1 MNPHGFPHTPLKRAC
16 LPFHHFGTQCLDYET
31 SDSPCQRIEGRV
43 ESPTTL
49 HEFVLSRS
57 RTCMTLS
64 SSSPAPLTQS
74 QHWIGAFFDMDNT
87 LVPGPSIE
95 IGFFR
100 YLWQD
105 GVVGWPELWNSFRYA
120 LRHMPPLSL
129 SPLRRNK
136 LYLLGQD
143 VSQIEQLATE
153 YVELFVLPRVAS
165 RALGRLAHHK
175 QAGHVVAV
183 VSGSPECLVKPL
195 AEKLGVSLV
204 FGAKLEAQSGLY
216 TGRVF
221 APMPYGEG
229 KGRHIERLAVQYN
242 LDLSR
247 SYAYGDSPGDFE
259 ALQLVGH
266 PFVVNPIRGMGRI
279 ARQQGWPVT
288 QWA

>member
-1 MNPHGFPHTPLKRAC
+1 M
-16 LPFHHFGTQCLDYET
+16 
-31 SDSPCQRIEGRV
+31 S
-43 ESPTTL
+43 
-49 HEFVLSRS
+49 LS
-57 RTCMTLS
+57 C
-64 SSSPAPLTQS
+64 SSPATAPLTQS

-105 GVVGWPELWNSFRYA
+105 GVVGWPELWNSFRHA
-120 LRHMPPLSL
+120 LRHMPPFSL

-143 VSQIEQLATE
+143 VSQIEQLAME

-165 RALGRLAHHK
+165 RGLGRLAHHTN
-175 QAGHVVAV
+175 AGHVVAV
-183 VSGSPECLVKPL
+183 VSGSPDCLVKPL
-195 AEKLGVSLV
+195 AAKLGVPLV
-204 FGAKLEAQSGLY
+204 FGAKLESQSGLY

-221 APMPYGEG
+221 APLPYGEG
-229 KGRHIERLAVQYN
+229 KGRYIQRLAAQYS

-247 SYAYGDSPGDFE
+247 SYAYGDSPGDFQ

-266 PFVVNPIRGMGRI
+266 PLVVNPIRGMARI
-279 ARQQGWPVT
+279 ARHQGWPVT

>member
-1 MNPHGFPHTPLKRAC
+1 M
-16 LPFHHFGTQCLDYET
+16 
-31 SDSPCQRIEGRV
+31 
-43 ESPTTL
+43 TT
-49 HEFVLSRS
+49 
-57 RTCMTLS
+57 S

-74 QHWIGAFFDMDNT
+74 QHWVGAFFDMDNT

-105 GVVGWPELWNSFRYA
+105 GVVGWPELWRSFHFA
-120 LRHMPPLSL
+120 LRQMPPISL

-136 LYLLGQD
+136 RYLLGLE
-143 VSQIEQLATE
+143 VSQIEHLAQE
-153 YVELFVLPRVAS
+153 YVELFVMPRVAS

-195 AEKLGVSLV
+195 AEKLGVPLV
-204 FGAKLEAQSGLY
+204 FGAKLEAQSGVY

-221 APMPYGEG
+221 APLPYGEG
-229 KGRHIERLAVQYN
+229 KSRYIERLAAQYN
-242 LDLSR
+242 LDLGR
-247 SYAYGDSPGDFE
+247 SYAYGDSPGDFH

-266 PFVVNPIRGMGRI
+266 PFVVNPIRGMARI
-279 ARQQGWPVT
+279 AKEQGWPVT

>member
-1 MNPHGFPHTPLKRAC
+1 MAGRIAINPSF
-16 LPFHHFGTQCLDYET
+16 
-31 SDSPCQRIEGRV
+31 
-43 ESPTTL
+43 
-49 HEFVLSRS
+49 FVLSRS
-57 RTCMTLS
+57 NTCMTTS

-74 QHWIGAFFDMDNT
+74 QHWVGAFFDMDNT

-105 GVVGWPELWNSFRYA
+105 NVVGWPELLKSFGYA

-136 LYLLGQD
+136 RYLLGLEA
-143 VSQIEQLATE
+143 SHIEQLAHE
-153 YVELFVLPRVAS
+153 YVELFVWPRVAV
-165 RALGRLAHHK
+165 RALGRLAYHK

-204 FGAKLEAQSGLY
+204 FGAKLEAQSGVY

-221 APMPYGEG
+221 APLPYGEG
-229 KGRHIERLAVQYN
+229 KSRYIERLAAQYN
-242 LDLSR
+242 LDLGR
-247 SYAYGDSPGDFE
+247 SYAYGDSPGDFH

-266 PFVVNPIRGMGRI
+266 PFVVNPIRGMARI

>member
-1 MNPHGFPHTPLKRAC
+1 M
-16 LPFHHFGTQCLDYET
+16 
-31 SDSPCQRIEGRV
+31 S
-43 ESPTTL
+43 
-49 HEFVLSRS
+49 LS
-57 RTCMTLS
+57 CS
-64 SSSPAPLTQS
+64 SSATAPLTQS

-105 GVVGWPELWNSFRYA
+105 GVVGWPELWNSFRHA
-120 LRHMPPLSL
+120 LRHMPPFSL

-143 VSQIEQLATE
+143 VSQIEQLAME

-165 RALGRLAHHK
+165 RGLGRLAHHTN
-175 QAGHVVAV
+175 AGHVVAV
-183 VSGSPECLVKPL
+183 VSGSPDCLVKPL
-195 AEKLGVSLV
+195 AAKLGVPLV
-204 FGAKLEAQSGLY
+204 FGAKLESQSGLY

-221 APMPYGEG
+221 APLPYGEG
-229 KGRHIERLAVQYN
+229 KGRYIQRLAAQYN

-247 SYAYGDSPGDFE
+247 SYAYGDSPGDFQ

-266 PFVVNPIRGMGRI
+266 PLVVNPIRGMARI
-279 ARQQGWPVT
+279 ARHQGWPVT

>member
-1 MNPHGFPHTPLKRAC
+1 M
-16 LPFHHFGTQCLDYET
+16 
-31 SDSPCQRIEGRV
+31 S
-43 ESPTTL
+43 
-49 HEFVLSRS
+49 LS
-57 RTCMTLS
+57 C
-64 SSSPAPLTQS
+64 SSPATAPLTQS

-105 GVVGWPELWNSFRYA
+105 GVVGWPELGNSFRYA
-120 LRHMPPLSL
+120 LRHMPPFSL

-143 VSQIEQLATE
+143 VSQIEQLAME
-153 YVELFVLPRVAS
+153 YVELSVLPRVAS
-165 RALGRLAHHK
+165 RGLGRLAHHTN
-175 QAGHVVAV
+175 AGHVVAV
-183 VSGSPECLVKPL
+183 VSGSPDCLVKPL
-195 AEKLGVSLV
+195 AAKLGVPLV
-204 FGAKLEAQSGLY
+204 FGAKLESQSGLY

-221 APMPYGEG
+221 APLPYGEG
-229 KGRHIERLAVQYN
+229 KGRYIQRLAAQYN

-247 SYAYGDSPGDFE
+247 SYAYGDSPGDFQ

-266 PFVVNPIRGMGRI
+266 PLVVNPIRGMARI
-279 ARQQGWPVT
+279 ARHQGWPVT

>member
-1 MNPHGFPHTPLKRAC
+1 
-16 LPFHHFGTQCLDYET
+16 
-31 SDSPCQRIEGRV
+31 
-43 ESPTTL
+43 
-49 HEFVLSRS
+49 
-57 RTCMTLS
+57 
-64 SSSPAPLTQS
+64 
-74 QHWIGAFFDMDNT
+74 MDNT

-105 GVVGWPELWNSFRYA
+105 DVVGWPELWTSFRYA
-120 LRHMPPLSL
+120 LRHMPPISL

-143 VSQIEQLATE
+143 VNLIEQIAAE
-153 YVELFVLPRVAS
+153 YVELFVWPRVAV

-175 QAGHVVAV
+175 QAGHVIAI

-195 AEKLGVSLV
+195 AEKLEIPLV
-204 FGAKLEAQSGLY
+204 FGAKLETQSGAY

-221 APMPYGEG
+221 APLPYGEG
-229 KGRHIERLAVQYN
+229 KGRYIERLAARYN

-247 SYAYGDSPGDFE
+247 SYAYGDSPGDFH

-266 PFVVNPIRGMGRI
+266 PFVVNPIRGMTRI
-279 ARQQGWPVT
+279 ARQQGWPIT

>member
-1 MNPHGFPHTPLKRAC
+1 MAGRIAINFSGFAH
-16 LPFHHFGTQCLDYET
+16 
-31 SDSPCQRIEGRV
+31 
-43 ESPTTL
+43 
-49 HEFVLSRS
+49 SRS
-57 RTCMTLS
+57 DVFMTLS

-74 QHWIGAFFDMDNT
+74 QHWVGAFFDMDNT

-120 LRHMPPLSL
+120 LRHMPPFSL

-143 VSQIEQLATE
+143 VSQIEQLAKE

-165 RALGRLAHHK
+165 RGLGRLAHHTN
-175 QAGHVVAV
+175 AGHVVAV
-183 VSGSPECLVKPL
+183 VSGSPDCLVKPL
-195 AEKLGVSLV
+195 AEKLGVPLV
-204 FGAKLEAQSGLY
+204 FGAKLESQSGLY

-221 APMPYGEG
+221 APLPYGEG
-229 KGRHIERLAVQYN
+229 KGRYIERLAVEYN

-247 SYAYGDSPGDFE
+247 SYAYGDSPGDFQ

-266 PFVVNPIRGMGRI
+266 PFVVNPIRGMDRI
-279 ARQQGWPVT
+279 AREQGWPVT

>member
-1 MNPHGFPHTPLKRAC
+1 MSFVRIPNMT
-16 LPFHHFGTQCLDYET
+16 T
-31 SDSPCQRIEGRV
+31 SSA
-43 ESPTTL
+43 
-49 HEFVLSRS
+49 
-57 RTCMTLS
+57 
-64 SSSPAPLTQS
+64 SPAPLAHS
-74 QHWIGAFFDMDNT
+74 QHWVGAFFDMDNT

-105 GVVGWPELWNSFRYA
+105 GIVGWPELWSSARYA
-120 LRHMPPLSL
+120 FQHMPPFSL
-129 SPLRRNK
+129 GPLRRNK
-136 LYLLGQD
+136 RYL
-143 VSQIEQLATE
+143 IEQEVSRIEQSAQD
-153 YVELFVLPRVAS
+153 YVELFVWPRVAA

-195 AEKLGVSLV
+195 AEKLDVPLF
-204 FGAKLEAQSGLY
+204 FGAKLETDSGVY

-221 APMPYGEG
+221 APLPYGEG
-229 KGRHIERLAVQYN
+229 KVRYIERLAAQYK

-259 ALQLVGH
+259 ALQVVGH
-266 PFVVNPIRGMGRI
+266 PFVVNPIRGMARI
-279 ARQQGWPVT
+279 AKQQDWPIT

>member
-1 MNPHGFPHTPLKRAC
+1 M
-16 LPFHHFGTQCLDYET
+16 
-31 SDSPCQRIEGRV
+31 S
-43 ESPTTL
+43 
-49 HEFVLSRS
+49 LS
-57 RTCMTLS
+57 C
-64 SSSPAPLTQS
+64 SSPATAPLTQS

-105 GVVGWPELWNSFRYA
+105 GVVGWPELWNSFRHA
-120 LRHMPPLSL
+120 LRHMPPFSL

-143 VSQIEQLATE
+143 VSQIEQLAME

-165 RALGRLAHHK
+165 RGLGRLAHHTN
-175 QAGHVVAV
+175 AGHVVAV
-183 VSGSPECLVKPL
+183 VSGSPDCLVKPL
-195 AEKLGVSLV
+195 AAKLGVPLV
-204 FGAKLEAQSGLY
+204 FGAKLESQSGLY

-221 APMPYGEG
+221 APLPYGEG
-229 KGRHIERLAVQYN
+229 KGRYIERLAAQYN

-247 SYAYGDSPGDFE
+247 SYAYGDSPGDFQ

-266 PFVVNPIRGMGRI
+266 PLVVNPIRGMARI
-279 ARQQGWPVT
+279 ARHQGWPVT

>member
-1 MNPHGFPHTPLKRAC
+1 MAGRIGINPSLFIL
-16 LPFHHFGTQCLDYET
+16 FGSHARMITA
-31 SDSPCQRIEGRV
+31 
-43 ESPTTL
+43 
-49 HEFVLSRS
+49 
-57 RTCMTLS
+57 

-74 QHWIGAFFDMDNT
+74 QHWVGAFFDMDNT

-105 GVVGWPELWNSFRYA
+105 EVVGWPELWKSFRYA
-120 LRHMPPLSL
+120 LQHMPPLSL

-143 VSQIEQLATE
+143 SAYIGRLAKE

-165 RALGRLAHHK
+165 RALARLAHHK
-175 QAGHVVAV
+175 NAGHVVAV
-183 VSGSPECLVKPL
+183 VSGSPDCLVKPL

-204 FGAKLEAQSGLY
+204 YGAKLETQSGLY

-221 APMPYGEG
+221 APLPYGEG
-229 KGRHIERLAVQYN
+229 KGRYIERLATQYN

-247 SYAYGDSPGDFE
+247 SYAYGDSPGDFQ

-266 PFVVNPIRGMGRI
+266 PFVVNPIRGMAKI
-279 ARQQGWPVT
+279 ARQHGWPVT

>member
-1 MNPHGFPHTPLKRAC
+1 MAGRIAINSSWL
-16 LPFHHFGTQCLDYET
+16 FHSGSNVFM
-31 SDSPCQRIEGRV
+31 S
-43 ESPTTL
+43 
-49 HEFVLSRS
+49 LS
-57 RTCMTLS
+57 C
-64 SSSPAPLTQS
+64 SSPATAPLTQS

-105 GVVGWPELWNSFRYA
+105 GVVGWPELWNSFRHA
-120 LRHMPPLSL
+120 LRHMPPFSL

-143 VSQIEQLATE
+143 VSQIEQLAME

-165 RALGRLAHHK
+165 RGLGRLAHHTN
-175 QAGHVVAV
+175 AGHVVAV
-183 VSGSPECLVKPL
+183 VSGSPDCLVKPL
-195 AEKLGVSLV
+195 AAKLGVPLV
-204 FGAKLEAQSGLY
+204 FGAKLESQAGLY

-221 APMPYGEG
+221 APLPYGEG
-229 KGRHIERLAVQYN
+229 KGRYIQRLAAQYN

-247 SYAYGDSPGDFE
+247 SYAYGDSPGDFQV
-259 ALQLVGH
+259 LQLVGH
-266 PFVVNPIRGMGRI
+266 PLVVNPIRGMARI
-279 ARQQGWPVT
+279 ARHQGWPVT

>member
-1 MNPHGFPHTPLKRAC
+1 
-16 LPFHHFGTQCLDYET
+16 
-31 SDSPCQRIEGRV
+31 
-43 ESPTTL
+43 
-49 HEFVLSRS
+49 
-57 RTCMTLS
+57 MTLS

-74 QHWIGAFFDMDNT
+74 QHWVGAFFDMDNT

-105 GVVGWPELWNSFRYA
+105 GLVGWPELWNSFRYA
-120 LRHMPPLSL
+120 LGHMPPFSL

-143 VSQIEQLATE
+143 VSQIEQRAKE

-165 RALGRLAHHK
+165 RGLGRLAHHRK
-175 QAGHVVAV
+175 AGHVVAV
-183 VSGSPECLVKPL
+183 VSGSPDCLVKPL
-195 AEKLGVSLV
+195 AEKLGVPLV
-204 FGAKLEAQSGLY
+204 FGAKLESQSGLY

-221 APMPYGEG
+221 APLPYGEG
-229 KGRHIERLAVQYN
+229 KGRYIERLAAQYN

-247 SYAYGDSPGDFE
+247 SYAYGDSPGDFQ

-266 PFVVNPIRGMGRI
+266 PFVVNPIRGMARI

>member
-1 MNPHGFPHTPLKRAC
+1 M
-16 LPFHHFGTQCLDYET
+16 
-31 SDSPCQRIEGRV
+31 
-43 ESPTTL
+43 TT
-49 HEFVLSRS
+49 
-57 RTCMTLS
+57 S

-74 QHWIGAFFDMDNT
+74 QHWVGAFFDMDNT

-105 GVVGWPELWNSFRYA
+105 DVVGWTELWKSLCYA

-136 LYLLGQD
+136 RYLIGQE
-143 VSQIEQLATE
+143 VAYIERLAHE
-153 YVELFVLPRVAS
+153 YVELFVWPRVAV
-165 RALGRLAHHK
+165 RALGRLSHHK

-195 AEKLGVSLV
+195 ADKLGVHLF
-204 FGAKLEAQSGLY
+204 FGAKLEAQSGVY
-216 TGRVF
+216 TGRIF
-221 APMPYGEG
+221 APLPYGEG
-229 KGRHIERLAVQYN
+229 KVRYIERLATQYN

-247 SYAYGDSPGDFE
+247 SYAYGDSPGDFQ
-259 ALQLVGH
+259 ALQVVGH
-266 PFVVNPIRGMGRI
+266 PFVVNPIRGMARI
-279 ARQQGWPVT
+279 AKQQGWPIT

>member
-1 MNPHGFPHTPLKRAC
+1 MTP
-16 LPFHHFGTQCLDYET
+16 
-31 SDSPCQRIEGRV
+31 
-43 ESPTTL
+43 
-49 HEFVLSRS
+49 
-57 RTCMTLS
+57 S
-64 SSSPAPLTQS
+64 SSSPAPLAHS
-74 QHWIGAFFDMDNT
+74 QHWVGAFFDMDNT

-120 LRHMPPLSL
+120 LRHIPPLSL

-143 VSQIEQLATE
+143 VSYIEQLAND
-153 YVELFVLPRVAS
+153 YVELFVWPRVAS

-175 QAGHVVAV
+175 NSGHVVAV

-195 AEKLGVSLV
+195 AEKLGVPLV
-204 FGAKLEAQSGLY
+204 FGAKLETQSGLY

-221 APMPYGEG
+221 APLPYGEG
-229 KGRHIERLAVQYN
+229 KGRYIERLAAQYN

-247 SYAYGDSPGDFE
+247 SYAYGDSPGDLH
-259 ALQLVGH
+259 ALQLVGY
-266 PFVVNPIRGMGRI
+266 PFVVNPIRGMARI

-288 QWA
+288 QRA

>member
-1 MNPHGFPHTPLKRAC
+1 
-16 LPFHHFGTQCLDYET
+16 
-31 SDSPCQRIEGRV
+31 
-43 ESPTTL
+43 
-49 HEFVLSRS
+49 
-57 RTCMTLS
+57 MTS

-105 GVVGWPELWNSFRYA
+105 GLVGWPELWNTFGYA

-143 VSQIEQLATE
+143 VSKIEQLATE
-153 YVELFVLPRVAS
+153 YVELFVWPRVAS

-175 QAGHVVAV
+175 HAGHVVAV

-195 AEKLGVSLV
+195 AEKLEVPLV
-204 FGAKLEAQSGLY
+204 FGARLEAQSGVY

-229 KGRHIERLAVQYN
+229 KGRHIERLAAQYH

-247 SYAYGDSPGDFE
+247 SYAYGDSPGDLE

-266 PFVVNPIRGMGRI
+266 PFVVNPIRGMARI